1 MEVYKIRKWGD
12 RPETYAKKDWCTTID
27 NQGRLKF
34 FVYGKGY
41 RKTAAFE
48 LIDAP
53 IDENKKDG
61 LYVGEIATKYGHD
74 IATEV
79 CENAFGCCKISA
91 QHWVGMFKL
100 AYDTAVANFTESEIA
115 QISRELVNMLRPM
128 AFLPLPDLCSL
139 DRFMRE
145 NDKEYNGENCTYKG
159 KKNVS
164 MKAYITEKYGKATTK
179 LIEKMLE

>member
-1 MEVYKIRKWGD
+1 
-12 RPETYAKKDWCTTID
+12 
-27 NQGRLKF
+27 
-34 FVYGKGY
+34 
-41 RKTAAFE
+41 
-48 LIDAP
+48 
-53 IDENKKDG
+53 
-61 LYVGEIATKYGHD
+61 
-74 IATEV
+74 
-79 CENAFGCCKISA
+79 
-91 QHWVGMFKL
+91 
-100 AYDTAVANFTESEIA
+100 
-115 QISRELVNMLRPM
+115 M